1 MIQFGEI
8 FKTLTSSKT
17 YTSVFT
23 DPLKVALLMTAI
35 ILLIVYLMFKDEI
48 DEDTSSSG
56 FFSIL
61 IKTAVYVAVA
71 NLFMVFVF
79 HGSLSGKLADNAK
92 SKGDEDVIKAA
103 TAPTMPVFT
112 PVALATTLPIQ
123 PAQPVSTPVPTPVV
137 TPQPAPVV
145 TTP

>member
-8 FKTLTSSKT
+8 FKKLTSSKT

-35 ILLIVYLMFKDEI
+35 ILLIVYLMFKDEV

-56 FFSIL
+56 FFNAL

-71 NLFMVFVF
+71 NLFMIFVF
-79 HGSLSGKLADNAK
+79 HGSLSGKLAEKQK
-92 SKGDEDVIKAA
+92 SENDRDVIEAA
-103 TAPTMPVFT
+103 TARTPMPTLTSLT
-112 PVALATTLPIQ
+112 PVT
-123 PAQPVSTPVPTPVV
+123 PVTSTPVTPVTL
-137 TPQPAPVV
+137 TPPATPVNS
-145 TTP
+145 

>member
-48 DEDTSSSG
+48 DDDTSSSG
-56 FFSIL
+56 FFTVL

-71 NLFMVFVF
+71 NLFMLFVF

-92 SKGDEDVIKAA
+92 SKGDDDVVKA
-103 TAPTMPVFT
+103 TIQPTMPVFT
-112 PVALATTLPIQ
+112 PPALIIPPPSPPSAALAS
-123 PAQPVSTPVPTPVV
+123 A
-137 TPQPAPVV
+137 
-145 TTP
+145 